1 MDPSS
6 DTMKI
11 QVEEISSLNGTLI
24 LPCFEGCEKPPSK
37 TMNDADRLTRTLIKK
52 ILSSED
58 FTGKS
63 EETMNVFGGGN
74 KAVIVGLG
82 KKNKITTKI
91 ARDTGAKLFAKLN
104 KKHGKTLTLRFS
116 SDWKLDTMNA
126 FVEGM
131 ILRDYKYDKYLS
143 KNDDDDNDNS
153 PYNLHVQCTPKNVKS
168 LSELC
173 EESQNIATG
182 VHLARDL
189 GNAPPNDLYPMAYAD
204 MAKEWAKGKKNVSL
218 TVIDWEG
225 ILENKMG
232 GLENVGKGS
241 SRKPCMVIFE
251 INKPAKGKGNPP
263 IIVGKGITFDTGGI
277 SLKPGASMDEMKY
290 DMHGSATVFGLMQ
303 ALHANGHSEHIIGI
317 SCMAE
322 NMPSANAYR
331 PGDVIT
337 TYSGKTIE
345 VLNTDAEGRNVLADG
360 LWKSGEFNPK
370 FIIDLATLTGACV
383 VALGHEAS
391 GLWSNNDELLEK
403 IRAMGAHVDELAWP
417 MPLLPAFEKEMTGS
431 KIADVRNL
439 GTTRWGGSNT
449 AAAFLKQFVPK
460 MSDDKDAEQY
470 PWAHLDIAGTAWGA
484 STNATVAHGATGV
497 HVRTLYHL
505 IKNDK

>member
-1 MDPSS
+1 MH
-6 DTMKI
+6 MNI
-11 QVEEISSLNGTLI
+11 QVEQITSLNGTLI
-24 LPCFEGCEKPPSK
+24 LPCFEGCEKPPNKS
-37 TMNDADRLTRTLIKK
+37 MNDTDRLTKILVKK
-52 ILSSED
+52 ILGSDD
-58 FTGKS
+58 FKGKS
-63 EETMNVFGGGN
+63 KEIMNVFGGEN
-74 KAVIVGLG
+74 KVILVGLG
-82 KKNKITTKI
+82 KKEKITSKSV
-91 ARDTGAKLFAKLN
+91 RDTGAKLLSKLT
-104 KKHGKTLTLRFS
+104 KKHGKNLTIRFS
-116 SDWKLDTMNA
+116 SEWKLEMMGV
-126 FVEGM
+126 FIEGM
-131 ILRDYKYDKYLS
+131 ILRDYKFDKYKS
-143 KNDDDDNDNS
+143 KKDDDDDDDS
-153 PYNLHVQCTPKNVKS
+153 PFSLNVQCTPRNVENLKNICTEKYNV
-168 LSELC
+168 
-173 EESQNIATG
+173 ATG

-189 GNAPPNDLYPMAYAD
+189 GNTPPNDLYPMAYAER
-204 MAKEWAKGKKNVSL
+204 AKEWGKGKKGVSV
-218 TVIDWEG
+218 TIIDWEG

-251 INKPAKGKGNPP
+251 MNKPKSKGNPP
-263 IIVGKGITFDTGGI
+263 VIVGKGITFDTGGI

-303 ALHANGHSEHIIGI
+303 ALHACGHSGHVVGI

-331 PGDVIT
+331 PGDVIS

-391 GLWSNNDELLEK
+391 GLWSNNDELREK
-403 IRAMGAHVDELAWP
+403 IRSTAAEIDELAWP

-431 KIADVRNL
+431 KIADVKNL
-439 GTTRWGGSNT
+439 GSRWGGSNT

-460 MSDDKDAEQY
+460 MSDEKDAEQY

-484 STNATVAHGATGV
+484 SSNAMVAHGATGI
-497 HVRTLYHL
+497 HVRTLYDL
-505 IKNDK
+505 IKND